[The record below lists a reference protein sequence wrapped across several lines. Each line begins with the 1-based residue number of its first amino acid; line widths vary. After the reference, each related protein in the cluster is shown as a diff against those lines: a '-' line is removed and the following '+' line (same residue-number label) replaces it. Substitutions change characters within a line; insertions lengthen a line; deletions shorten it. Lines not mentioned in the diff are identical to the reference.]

1 MTFIYSSQKENETI
15 NLYKY
20 EGENLKPANQQISSK
35 GKTKTLG
42 SWRQICKKIYN

>member
-35 GKTKTLG
+35 DITD
-42 SWRQICKKIYN
+42 YNLITI

>member
-20 EGENLKPANQQISSK
+20 KGENLTPTNQQISSEDP
-35 GKTKTLG
+35 TDHNFTT
-42 SWRQICKKIYN
+42 I